1 MGLEMEY
8 INDQTPLDEDEKEGL
23 LIATIT
29 TRSDLDQ
36 FEQLNIEKA
45 VAWTIHRNFNK
56 NSLFT
61 EDFIKAIHKRMF
73 SEVWEWAGSYRRSNK
88 NIGVDWIKIGVE
100 LKLLLD
106 DAVYWIDNKTFDPD
120 EIAIRFKHR
129 LVKIHCFPDG
139 NGRHSRM
146 MADLIISSFYGKEVF
161 SWKLSTMVKPDETR
175 KEYIM
180 AIQLADQGDIKP
192 LIQFARD

>member
-61 EDFIKAIHKRMF
+61 EAFIKALHKRMF

-129 LVKIHCFPDG
+129 LVKIHCFPNG

-146 MADLIISSFYGKEVF
+146 MADIIISSVYGEEVF
-161 SWKLSTMVKPDETR
+161 SWKLSNMVKPDETR
-175 KEYIM
+175 KEYIR
-180 AIQLADQGDIKP
+180 AIQLADKGEIQP
-192 LIQFARD
+192 LLQFARG

>member
-8 INDQTPLDEDEKEGL
+8 VDDQTPLDEDEKEGL
-23 LIATIT
+23 LIGTIT

-45 VAWTIHRNFNK
+45 VAWSIHINFNK

-61 EDFIKAIHKRMF
+61 EDFIKALHMRMF
-73 SEVWEWAGSYRRSNK
+73 GEVWEWAGSYRRSNK

-106 DAVYWIDNKTFDPD
+106 DTVYWIDNKTFDPD

-129 LVKIHCFPDG
+129 LVKIHCFPNG

-146 MADLIISSFYGKEVF
+146 MADLIISSVYGKEVF
-161 SWKLSTMVKPDETR
+161 SWKSSTMVKPDETR
-175 KEYIM
+175 KEYIT

-192 LIQFARD
+192 LLQFARD

>member
-61 EDFIKAIHKRMF
+61 EDFIKALHTRMF

-100 LKLLLD
+100 LKLLID

-129 LVKIHCFPDG
+129 LVKIHCFPNG

-146 MADLIISSFYGKEVF
+146 MADIIISSVYDEEVF
-161 SWKLSTMVKPDETR
+161 SWKLSNMVKPDETR
-175 KEYIM
+175 KEYIR
-180 AIQLADQGDIKP
+180 AIKLADKGEIQA
-192 LIQFARD
+192 LLQFARG